1 MVLSHPCHTR
11 CCVEFIKGYYKLAN
25 ASLAIQSNSIAVNGK
40 YLLPVVSCH
49 PYQAGEWRAFV

>member
-1 MVLSHPCHTR
+1 
-11 CCVEFIKGYYKLAN
+11 VEFIKGYYKLAN